1 MSTSVEA
8 SLSLMS
14 FYVLHVY
21 CTIRTVEYGESF
33 LRNREI
39 IE

>member
-8 SLSLMS
+8 SLSLIS

-21 CTIRTVEYGESF
+21 CTIDVMNV
-33 LRNREI
+33 L
-39 IE
+39 